1 VDALTTAEHVLAKMM
16 EAISGDSAP
25 GGQANAAGFDEVHN
39 TVSLHLYIDVRM
51 FVEYQLIVA
60 TIQTF
65 LPFYY
70 VVTGWQPDQP

>member
-1 VDALTTAEHVLAKMM
+1 MDALTTAEHVLAKMM

-25 GGQANAAGFDEVHN
+25 GGQANAAGFDEVSNASVHG
-39 TVSLHLYIDVRM
+39 YMDIRM
-51 FVEYQLIVA
+51 FVEYQRIVTA
-60 TIQTF
+60 IQTF

>member
-25 GGQANAAGFDEVHN
+25 GGQANAAGFDEVRN
-39 TVSLHLYIDVRM
+39 ASVYGYMDVRM
-51 FVEYQLIVA
+51 FVEYQRIVTA
-60 TIQTF
+60 IQKF